1 MRLNADQIHDEQ
13 LRKMQEDQEQLERL
27 QLLAHETFDEHPF
40 GKELLEY
47 WTKQYLYPIIGP
59 GNPHLEYISAAG
71 DFIRQIHGLVEAHKN
86 KLKQGE

>member
-40 GKELLEY
+40 
-47 WTKQYLYPIIGP
+47 
-59 GNPHLEYISAAG
+59 
-71 DFIRQIHGLVEAHKN
+71 
-86 KLKQGE
+86 